1 MKRPAVDR
9 AGEEGKGSWATY
21 WISMEKGSR
30 QGPWTCWGSS
40 RRAGGAGK
48 VVHVRRECREEGEQV
63 GTQKWDKVYLTLKLF
78 KTSEKLFSSHTC
90 TVYYFEEGKV
100 LPMLI

>member
-1 MKRPAVDR
+1 M
-9 AGEEGKGSWATY
+9 
-21 WISMEKGSR
+21 
-30 QGPWTCWGSS
+30 
-40 RRAGGAGK
+40 
-48 VVHVRRECREEGEQV
+48 HVRRECREEGEQV